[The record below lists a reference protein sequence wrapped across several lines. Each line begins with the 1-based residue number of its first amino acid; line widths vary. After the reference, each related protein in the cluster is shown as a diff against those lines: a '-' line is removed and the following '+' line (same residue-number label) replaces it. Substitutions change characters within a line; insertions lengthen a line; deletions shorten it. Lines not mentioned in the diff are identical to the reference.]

1 MSDLSCDI
9 PILEEIAAKS
19 GGRVFQADE
28 VAEIV
33 PLLKNRTITREVHH
47 ERRLAESWMTLTAL
61 LVLLGFEWA
70 LRKVA
75 GLP

>member
-1 MSDLSCDI
+1 
-9 PILEEIAAKS
+9 LEEIAAKS

-28 VAEIV
+28 AAQIA
-33 PLLKNRTITREVHH
+33 PLLKNRTITRDVHH
-47 ERRLAESWMTLTAL
+47 ERRLAESWMTLAAL

-70 LRKVA
+70 LRKAA